1 MQKSND
7 IPNRVAF
14 EEVLRQLKEATGA
27 LDTDV
32 AKIFPI
38 TLRRDWV
45 ICMTRFAATMTNRI
59 WESQEDGS
67 KETSYFFTLE
77 KFPEVPILNL
87 GKVLKIQIDLL
98 PTDTPVEWTACVWQ
112 PSK

>member
-1 MQKSND
+1 MHQQNQ
-7 IPNRVAF
+7 IPNRIAY

-27 LDTDV
+27 LDQDV
-32 AKIFPI
+32 SKIFPI

-59 WESQEDGS
+59 WASQEDGE
-67 KETSYFFTLE
+67 KDTSYYFTLE
-77 KFPEVPILNL
+77 KFPDVPIFNL
-87 GKVLKIQIDLL
+87 GKELKIQVDLL